1 MISARA
7 CLPLLASLMLAQ
19 SSRVPPSRRP
29 LAPGV
34 PVSVSQ
40 SDPAPQSKIVQA
52 YGKLPLSF
60 EANQGQTD
68 AQVKFLSRGSGYA
81 LFLTKDEAVFAFRND
96 KAKAEAPSARPHQ
109 QPSALLPRNSAVLR
123 MKLLNANPAA
133 NVSGA
138 EELPG
143 KSNYLIG
150 NDRRK
155 WHSNVPTYAKVKYEE
170 IYPGVDLVYYG
181 TGRQLEY
188 DFIVAPGADPRR
200 IQFDL
205 QGAKRVSLDQKGDL
219 VVSMNEGE
227 VRWHRPVVYQE
238 RDKTRQEID
247 ARYVIKDKNRVEF
260 EVAAYDPRTT
270 LFIDPLIYS
279 TYLGGSGVDQGN
291 SIAVDSTGNA
301 YVTGGTT
308 STDFPTLSP
317 VQPANAGSTDVF
329 VAKLNPTGSAL
340 LYSTYL
346 GGSAFDRGNGI
357 AVDGSGSPYVTGETN
372 SIDFPTSNPVQPAS
386 GGLADAFVA
395 KLNPTGSTLVYS
407 TYLGGTDDDVGFG
420 IAVDGSRNA
429 YITGWTRST
438 NFPTVNPLQSS
449 EGGEEDAFIA
459 KLNPA
464 GSALLYSTYLGGTS
478 SDIGLGIAVHAGN
491 AYVTGLTGSA
501 NFPTMK
507 PLQPSYAGGTDAFVA
522 KLSPAG
528 SALVYSTYLGGGR
541 NDQGNGIA
549 VDSSGNAYITG
560 FTISIDFPTL
570 KPLQAVLRGGFDAFV
585 SKINSTGS
593 ALVYSTYVGGSA
605 DDSGNGI
612 AVDQSGSAY
621 VTGSTQ
627 STNFRSVRSLQPTN
641 GGLSD
646 AFVFKLNPSESGF
659 AYSTYLGGSGDDF
672 GYGIAQHAGNVY
684 VIGQTSSTNFPTINP
699 LQPANAGNGDAF
711 VSEISKP

>member
-219 VVSMNEGE
+219 LVSMNEGE

-238 RDKTRQEID
+238 RDKTRQEIG

-395 KLNPTGSTLVYS
+395 KLNPTGSALVYS

-507 PLQPSYAGGTDAFVA
+507 PLQPAYAGGTDAFVA